1 MAINDNA
8 VYFAEYGTIFYA
20 DPGTALPASGLKGF
34 HLTDAEVSSA
44 DTGKKWKNLGHTSN
58 SNKIEINLEGGE
70 SESFRSWL
78 KSNLKTKKSSD
89 GSMTITANALQMDA
103 ETLQLIFN
111 GTVTENGVGANVNS
125 DPKELA
131 IVIITQET
139 QNSTEPV
146 FGFHFA
152 KTKGSPSGA
161 PQLNGDFIEQGVQFT
176 VESPGTGKPDF
187 EFLLLQD
194 TAKAASTTGG
204 GASTGK

>member
-20 DPGTALPASGLKGF
+20 EPGTALPANGLKGF
-34 HLTDAEVSSA
+34 HLTDTEVNSSE
-44 DTGKKWKNLGHTSN
+44 GQKKWKNLGHTSN
-58 SNKIEINLEGGE
+58 SNKIEINLEGGD
-70 SESFRSWL
+70 SDSFRSWL

-111 GTVTENGVGANVNS
+111 GTVTANGVGANVNS

-131 IVIITQET
+131 IVVITQET

-146 FGFHFA
+146 FGFHFP
-152 KTKGSPSGA
+152 KTKVSPSGG
-161 PQLNGDFIEQGVQFT
+161 PQLNDDFIEQGLTAT

-187 EFLLLQD
+187 EFLLIQGD
-194 TAKAASTTGG
+194 QKAASTAGG
-204 GASTGK
+204 VASH

>member
-20 DPGTALPASGLKGF
+20 EPGTALPTNGLKGF
-34 HLTDAEVSSA
+34 HLTDTEVNSS
-44 DTGKKWKNLGHTSN
+44 DDGKKWKNLGHTSN

-89 GSMTITANALQMDA
+89 GSMTITANALQMDE
-103 ETLQLIFN
+103 ETLKLIFN
-111 GTVTENGVGANVNS
+111 GTDTANGVGANVNS

-131 IVIITQET
+131 IVVITQET

-146 FGFHFA
+146 FGFHFP
-152 KTKGSPSGA
+152 KTKVSPSGG
-161 PQLNGDFIEQGVQFT
+161 PQLNDDFIEQGLTAT
-176 VESPGTGKPDF
+176 VESPGTGKSDF
-187 EFLLLQD
+187 EFLLLQ
-194 TAKAASTTGG
+194 
-204 GASTGK
+204 

>member
-20 DPGTALPASGLKGF
+20 EPGTALPTNGLKGF
-34 HLTDAEVSSA
+34 HLTDTEVNSA
-44 DTGKKWKNLGHTSN
+44 DDGKKWKNLGHTSN

-89 GSMTITANALQMDA
+89 GSMTVTANALQMDE
-103 ETLQLIFN
+103 ETLKLIFN
-111 GTVTENGVGANVNS
+111 GIDTDNGVGANVNS

-131 IVIITQET
+131 IVVITQET

-146 FGFHFA
+146 FGFHFP
-152 KTKGSPSGA
+152 KTKVSPSGG
-161 PQLNGDFIEQGVQFT
+161 PQLNDDFIEQGLTAT

-187 EFLLLQD
+187 EFLLLQ
-194 TAKAASTTGG
+194 
-204 GASTGK
+204 

>member
-20 DPGTALPASGLKGF
+20 EPGTALPANGLKGF
-34 HLTDAEVSSA
+34 HLTDTEVNSS
-44 DTGKKWKNLGHTSN
+44 DDGKKWKNLGHTSN

-70 SESFRSWL
+70 SDSFRSWL

-89 GSMTITANALQMDA
+89 GSMTVTANALQMDE
-103 ETLQLIFN
+103 ETLKLIFN
-111 GTVTENGVGANVNS
+111 GTDTTNGVGANVNS

-131 IVIITQET
+131 IVVITQET

-146 FGFHFA
+146 FGFHFP
-152 KTKGSPSGA
+152 KTKVSPSGG
-161 PQLNGDFIEQGVQFT
+161 PQLNDDFIEQGLTAT

-187 EFLLLQD
+187 EFLLLQ
-194 TAKAASTTGG
+194 
-204 GASTGK
+204 

>member
-20 DPGTALPASGLKGF
+20 EPGTALPTNGLKGF
-34 HLTDAEVSSA
+34 HLTDTEVNSA
-44 DTGKKWKNLGHTSN
+44 DDGKKWKNLGHTSN

-89 GSMTITANALQMDA
+89 GSMTITANALQMDE
-103 ETLQLIFN
+103 ETLKLIFN
-111 GTVTENGVGANVNS
+111 GTDTTNGVGANVNS

-131 IVIITQET
+131 IVVITQET

-146 FGFHFA
+146 FGFHFP
-152 KTKGSPSGA
+152 KTKVSPSGG
-161 PQLNGDFIEQGVQFT
+161 PQLNDDFIEQGLTAT

-187 EFLLLQD
+187 EFLLLQ
-194 TAKAASTTGG
+194 
-204 GASTGK
+204 

>member
-20 DPGTALPASGLKGF
+20 EPGTALPANGLKGF
-34 HLTDAEVSSA
+34 HLTDTEVNSA
-44 DTGKKWKNLGHTSN
+44 DDGKKWKNLGHTSN

-70 SESFRSWL
+70 SDSFRSWL

-89 GSMTITANALQMDA
+89 GSMTITANALQMDE
-103 ETLQLIFN
+103 ETLKLIFN
-111 GTVTENGVGANVNS
+111 GTDTTNGVGANVNS

-131 IVIITQET
+131 IVVITQET

-146 FGFHFA
+146 FGFHFP
-152 KTKGSPSGA
+152 KTKVSPSGG
-161 PQLNGDFIEQGVQFT
+161 PQLNDDFIEQGLTAT

-187 EFLLLQD
+187 EFLLIQ
-194 TAKAASTTGG
+194 
-204 GASTGK
+204 

>member
-20 DPGTALPASGLKGF
+20 EPGTALPTNGLKGF
-34 HLTDAEVSSA
+34 HLTDTEVNSS
-44 DTGKKWKNLGHTSN
+44 DDGKKWKNLGHTSN

-70 SESFRSWL
+70 SDSFRSWL

-89 GSMTITANALQMDA
+89 GSMTVTANALQMDE
-103 ETLQLIFN
+103 ETLKLIFN
-111 GTVTENGVGANVNS
+111 GTDTANGVGANVNS

-131 IVIITQET
+131 IVVITQET

-146 FGFHFA
+146 FGFHFP
-152 KTKGSPSGA
+152 KTKVSPSGG
-161 PQLNGDFIEQGVQFT
+161 PQLNDDFIEQGLTAT

-187 EFLLLQD
+187 EFLLLQ
-194 TAKAASTTGG
+194 
-204 GASTGK
+204 

>member
-20 DPGTALPASGLKGF
+20 EPGTALPANGLKGF
-34 HLTDAEVSSA
+34 HLTDTEVNSA
-44 DTGKKWKNLGHTSN
+44 DDGKKWKNLGHTSN

-70 SESFRSWL
+70 SDSFRSWL

-89 GSMTITANALQMDA
+89 GSMTITANALQMDE
-103 ETLQLIFN
+103 ETLKLIFN
-111 GTVTENGVGANVNS
+111 GTDTTNGVGANVNS

-131 IVIITQET
+131 IVVITQET

-146 FGFHFA
+146 FGFHFP
-152 KTKGSPSGA
+152 KTKVSPSGG
-161 PQLNGDFIEQGVQFT
+161 PQLNDDFIEQGLTAT

-187 EFLLLQD
+187 EFLLIQ
-194 TAKAASTTGG
+194 GE
-204 GASTGK
+204 

>member
-20 DPGTALPASGLKGF
+20 EPGTALPTNGLKGF
-34 HLTDAEVSSA
+34 HLTDTEVASS
-44 DTGKKWKNLGHTSN
+44 DDGKKWKNLGHTSN

-70 SESFRSWL
+70 SDSFRSWL

-89 GSMTITANALQMDA
+89 GSMTVTANALQMDE
-103 ETLQLIFN
+103 ETLKLIFN
-111 GTVTENGVGANVNS
+111 GTDTTNGVGANVNS

-131 IVIITQET
+131 IVVITQET

-146 FGFHFA
+146 FGFHFP
-152 KTKGSPSGA
+152 KTKVSPSGG
-161 PQLNGDFIEQGVQFT
+161 PQLNDDFIEQGLTAT

-187 EFLLLQD
+187 EFLLL
-194 TAKAASTTGG
+194 K
-204 GASTGK
+204 

>member
-20 DPGTALPASGLKGF
+20 DPGTALPANGLKGF
-34 HLTDAEVSSA
+34 HLTDTEVNSA
-44 DTGKKWKNLGHTSN
+44 DDGKKWKNLGHTSN

-89 GSMTITANALQMDA
+89 GSMTITANALQMDE
-103 ETLQLIFN
+103 ETLKLIFN
-111 GTVTENGVGANVNS
+111 GTDTDNGVGANVNS

-131 IVIITQET
+131 IVVITQET

-146 FGFHFA
+146 FGFHFP
-152 KTKGSPSGA
+152 KTKVSPSGG
-161 PQLNGDFIEQGVQFT
+161 PQLNDDFIEQGLTAT
-176 VESPGTGKPDF
+176 VESPGTGKSDF
-187 EFLLLQD
+187 EFLLLQ
-194 TAKAASTTGG
+194 
-204 GASTGK
+204 

>member
-20 DPGTALPASGLKGF
+20 DPGTALPTGGLKGF
-34 HLTDAEVSSA
+34 HLTDTEVNSSE
-44 DTGKKWKNLGHTSN
+44 GQKKWKNLGHTSN
-58 SNKIEINLEGGE
+58 SNKIEINLEGGD
-70 SESFRSWL
+70 SDSFRSWL

-111 GTVTENGVGANVNS
+111 GTVTANGVGANVNS

-131 IVIITQET
+131 IVVITQET

-146 FGFHFA
+146 FGFHFP
-152 KTKGSPSGA
+152 KTKVSPSGG
-161 PQLNGDFIEQGVQFT
+161 PQLNDDFIEQGLTAT

-187 EFLLLQD
+187 EFLLIQGD
-194 TAKAASTTGG
+194 QKAAPTTGV
-204 GASTGK
+204 GAPGK

>member
-20 DPGTALPASGLKGF
+20 EPGTALPTGGLKGF
-34 HLTDAEVSSA
+34 HLTDTEVNSA
-44 DTGKKWKNLGHTSN
+44 DDGKKWKNLGHTSD

-89 GSMTITANALQMDA
+89 GSMTITANALQMDE
-103 ETLQLIFN
+103 ETLKLIFN
-111 GTVTENGVGANVNS
+111 GTDTANGVGANVNS

-131 IVIITQET
+131 IVVITQET

-146 FGFHFA
+146 FGFHFP
-152 KTKGSPSGA
+152 KTKVSPSGG
-161 PQLNGDFIEQGVQFT
+161 PQLNNDFIEQGLTAT
-176 VESPGTGKPDF
+176 VESPGTGKSDF
-187 EFLLLQD
+187 EFLLLQ
-194 TAKAASTTGG
+194 
-204 GASTGK
+204 

>member
-20 DPGTALPASGLKGF
+20 EPGTALPANGLKGF
-34 HLTDAEVSSA
+34 HLTDTEVASS
-44 DTGKKWKNLGHTSN
+44 DDGKKWKNLGHTSN

-70 SESFRSWL
+70 SDSFRSWL

-89 GSMTITANALQMDA
+89 GSMTVTANALQMDE
-103 ETLQLIFN
+103 ETLKLIFN
-111 GTVTENGVGANVNS
+111 GIDTTNGVGANVNS

-131 IVIITQET
+131 IVVITQET

-146 FGFHFA
+146 FGFHFP
-152 KTKGSPSGA
+152 KTKVSPSGG
-161 PQLNGDFIEQGVQFT
+161 PKLNDDFIEQGLTAT

-187 EFLLLQD
+187 EFLLLQ
-194 TAKAASTTGG
+194 
-204 GASTGK
+204 

>member
-20 DPGTALPASGLKGF
+20 EPGTALPTNGLKGF
-34 HLTDAEVSSA
+34 HLTDTEVNSS
-44 DTGKKWKNLGHTSN
+44 DDGKKWKNLGHTSN

-70 SESFRSWL
+70 SDSFRSWL

-89 GSMTITANALQMDA
+89 GSMTVTANALQMDE
-103 ETLQLIFN
+103 ETLKLIFN
-111 GTVTENGVGANVNS
+111 GTDTTNGVGANVNS

-131 IVIITQET
+131 IVVITQET

-146 FGFHFA
+146 FGFHFP
-152 KTKGSPSGA
+152 KTKVSPSGG
-161 PQLNGDFIEQGVQFT
+161 PQLNDDFIEQGLTAT

-187 EFLLLQD
+187 EFLLLQ
-194 TAKAASTTGG
+194 
-204 GASTGK
+204 

>member
-20 DPGTALPASGLKGF
+20 EPGTALPTNGLKGF
-34 HLTDAEVSSA
+34 HLTDTEVNSAE
-44 DTGKKWKNLGHTSN
+44 GEKKWKNLGHTSN

-89 GSMTITANALQMDA
+89 GSMTITANALQMDE
-103 ETLQLIFN
+103 ETLKLIFN
-111 GTVTENGVGANVNS
+111 GTDTANGVGANVNS

-131 IVIITQET
+131 IVVITQET

-146 FGFHFA
+146 FGFHFP
-152 KTKGSPSGA
+152 KTKVSPSGG
-161 PQLNGDFIEQGVQFT
+161 PQLNDDFIEQGLTAT

-187 EFLLLQD
+187 EFLLIQ
-194 TAKAASTTGG
+194 GE
-204 GASTGK
+204 

>member
-20 DPGTALPASGLKGF
+20 EPGTALPTNGLKGF
-34 HLTDAEVSSA
+34 HLTDAEVNSS
-44 DTGKKWKNLGHTSN
+44 DDGKKWKNLGHTSN

-70 SESFRSWL
+70 SDSFRSWL

-89 GSMTITANALQMDA
+89 GSMTVTANALQMDE
-103 ETLQLIFN
+103 ETLKLIFN
-111 GTVTENGVGANVNS
+111 GTDTANGVGANVNS

-131 IVIITQET
+131 IVVITQET

-146 FGFHFA
+146 FGFHFP
-152 KTKGSPSGA
+152 KTKVSPSGG
-161 PQLNGDFIEQGVQFT
+161 PQLNDDFIEQGLTAT

-187 EFLLLQD
+187 EFLLLQ
-194 TAKAASTTGG
+194 
-204 GASTGK
+204 

>member
-20 DPGTALPASGLKGF
+20 DPGTALPTNGLKGF
-34 HLTDAEVSSA
+34 HLTDTEVASA
-44 DTGKKWKNLGHTSN
+44 DDGKKWKNLGHTSN

-70 SESFRSWL
+70 SDSFRSWL

-89 GSMTITANALQMDA
+89 GSMTVTANALQMDE
-103 ETLQLIFN
+103 ETLKLIFN
-111 GTVTENGVGANVNS
+111 GTDTTNGVGANVNS

-131 IVIITQET
+131 IVVITQET

-146 FGFHFA
+146 FGFHFP
-152 KTKGSPSGA
+152 KTKVSPSGG
-161 PQLNGDFIEQGVQFT
+161 PQLNDDFIEQGLTAT

-187 EFLLLQD
+187 EFLLL
-194 TAKAASTTGG
+194 K
-204 GASTGK
+204 

>member
-20 DPGTALPASGLKGF
+20 EPGTALPTNGLKGF
-34 HLTDAEVSSA
+34 HLTDTEVNSAE
-44 DTGKKWKNLGHTSN
+44 GEKKWKNLGHTSN

-70 SESFRSWL
+70 SDSFRSWL

-89 GSMTITANALQMDA
+89 GSMTITANALQMDE
-103 ETLQLIFN
+103 ETLKLIFN
-111 GTVTENGVGANVNS
+111 GTDTANGVGANVNS

-131 IVIITQET
+131 IVVITQET

-146 FGFHFA
+146 FGFHFP
-152 KTKGSPSGA
+152 KTKVSPSGG
-161 PQLNGDFIEQGVQFT
+161 PQLNDDFIEQGLTAT

-187 EFLLLQD
+187 EFLLIQ
-194 TAKAASTTGG
+194 GE
-204 GASTGK
+204 

>member
-20 DPGTALPASGLKGF
+20 DPGTALPANGLKGF
-34 HLTDAEVSSA
+34 HLTDTEVNSA
-44 DTGKKWKNLGHTSN
+44 DDGKKWKNLGHTSN

-70 SESFRSWL
+70 SDSFRSWL

-89 GSMTITANALQMDA
+89 GSMTITANALQMDE
-103 ETLQLIFN
+103 ETLKLIFN
-111 GTVTENGVGANVNS
+111 GTDTTNGVGANVNS

-131 IVIITQET
+131 IVVITQET

-146 FGFHFA
+146 FGFHFP
-152 KTKGSPSGA
+152 KTKVSPSGG
-161 PQLNGDFIEQGVQFT
+161 PQLNNDFIEQGLTAT

-187 EFLLLQD
+187 EFLLLQ
-194 TAKAASTTGG
+194 
-204 GASTGK
+204 

>member
-20 DPGTALPASGLKGF
+20 EPGTALPTNGLKDF
-34 HLTDAEVSSA
+34 HLTDTEVNSS
-44 DTGKKWKNLGHTSN
+44 DDGKKWKNLGHTSN

-70 SESFRSWL
+70 SDSFRSWL

-89 GSMTITANALQMDA
+89 GSMTVTANALQMDE
-103 ETLQLIFN
+103 ETLKLIFN
-111 GTVTENGVGANVNS
+111 GTDTANGVGANVNS

-131 IVIITQET
+131 IVVITQET

-146 FGFHFA
+146 FGFHFP
-152 KTKGSPSGA
+152 KTKVSPSGG
-161 PQLNGDFIEQGVQFT
+161 PQLNDDFIEQGLTAT

-187 EFLLLQD
+187 EFLLLQ
-194 TAKAASTTGG
+194 
-204 GASTGK
+204 

>member
-20 DPGTALPASGLKGF
+20 EPGTALPANGLKGF
-34 HLTDAEVSSA
+34 HLTDTEVNST
-44 DTGKKWKNLGHTSN
+44 DDGKKWKNLGHTSN

-70 SESFRSWL
+70 SDSFRSWL

-89 GSMTITANALQMDA
+89 GSMTITANALQMDE
-103 ETLQLIFN
+103 ETLKLIFN
-111 GTVTENGVGANVNS
+111 GTDTTNGVGANVNS

-131 IVIITQET
+131 IVVITQET

-146 FGFHFA
+146 FGFHFP
-152 KTKGSPSGA
+152 KTKVSPSGG
-161 PQLNGDFIEQGVQFT
+161 PQLNDDFIEQGLTAT

-187 EFLLLQD
+187 EFLLIQ
-194 TAKAASTTGG
+194 
-204 GASTGK
+204 

>member
-20 DPGTALPASGLKGF
+20 EPGTALPTNGLKGF
-34 HLTDAEVSSA
+34 HLTDTEVASA
-44 DTGKKWKNLGHTSN
+44 DDGKKWKNLGHTSN

-70 SESFRSWL
+70 SDSFRSWL

-89 GSMTITANALQMDA
+89 GSMTVTANALQMDE
-103 ETLQLIFN
+103 ETLKLIFN
-111 GTVTENGVGANVNS
+111 GTDTTNGVGANVNS

-131 IVIITQET
+131 IVVITQET

-146 FGFHFA
+146 FGFHFP
-152 KTKGSPSGA
+152 KTKVSPSGG
-161 PQLNGDFIEQGVQFT
+161 PQLNDDFIEQGLTAT

-187 EFLLLQD
+187 EFLLL
-194 TAKAASTTGG
+194 K
-204 GASTGK
+204 

>member
-20 DPGTALPASGLKGF
+20 EPGTALPANGLKGF
-34 HLTDAEVSSA
+34 HLTDTEVNSA
-44 DTGKKWKNLGHTSN
+44 DDGKKWKNLGHTSN

-89 GSMTITANALQMDA
+89 GSMTITANALQMDE
-103 ETLQLIFN
+103 ETLKLIFN
-111 GTVTENGVGANVNS
+111 GIDTDNGVGANVNS

-131 IVIITQET
+131 IVVITQET

-146 FGFHFA
+146 FGFHFP
-152 KTKGSPSGA
+152 KTKVSPSGG
-161 PQLNGDFIEQGVQFT
+161 PQLNDDFIEQGLTAT
-176 VESPGTGKPDF
+176 VESPGTGKSDF
-187 EFLLLQD
+187 EFLLLQ
-194 TAKAASTTGG
+194 
-204 GASTGK
+204 

>member
-20 DPGTALPASGLKGF
+20 EPGTALPTNGLKGF
-34 HLTDAEVSSA
+34 HLTDTEVNSA
-44 DTGKKWKNLGHTSN
+44 DDGKKWKNLGHTSN

-70 SESFRSWL
+70 SDSFRSWL

-89 GSMTITANALQMDA
+89 GSMTVTANALQMDE
-103 ETLQLIFN
+103 ETLKLIFN
-111 GTVTENGVGANVNS
+111 GTDTTNGVGANVNS

-131 IVIITQET
+131 IVVITQET

-146 FGFHFA
+146 FGFHFP
-152 KTKGSPSGA
+152 KTKVSPSGG
-161 PQLNGDFIEQGVQFT
+161 PQLNDDFIEQGLTAT

-187 EFLLLQD
+187 EFLLLQ
-194 TAKAASTTGG
+194 
-204 GASTGK
+204 

>member
-20 DPGTALPASGLKGF
+20 EPGTALPANGLKGF
-34 HLTDAEVSSA
+34 HLTDTEVNSS
-44 DTGKKWKNLGHTSN
+44 DDGKKWKNLGHTSN

-70 SESFRSWL
+70 SDSFRSWL

-89 GSMTITANALQMDA
+89 GSMTVTANALQMDE
-103 ETLQLIFN
+103 ETLKLIFN
-111 GTVTENGVGANVNS
+111 GTDTTNGVGANVNS

-131 IVIITQET
+131 IVVITQET

-146 FGFHFA
+146 FGFHFP
-152 KTKGSPSGA
+152 KTKVSPSGG
-161 PQLNGDFIEQGVQFT
+161 PQLNDDFIEQGLTAT

-187 EFLLLQD
+187 EFLLL
-194 TAKAASTTGG
+194 K
-204 GASTGK
+204 

>member
-20 DPGTALPASGLKGF
+20 EPGTALPTNGLKGF
-34 HLTDAEVSSA
+34 HLTDTEVNSA
-44 DTGKKWKNLGHTSN
+44 DDGKKWKNLGHTSN

-89 GSMTITANALQMDA
+89 GSMTITANALQMDE
-103 ETLQLIFN
+103 ETLKLIFN
-111 GTVTENGVGANVNS
+111 GTDTTNGVGANVNS

-131 IVIITQET
+131 IVVITQET

-146 FGFHFA
+146 FGFHFP
-152 KTKGSPSGA
+152 KTKVSPSGG
-161 PQLNGDFIEQGVQFT
+161 PQLNNDFIEQGLTAT
-176 VESPGTGKPDF
+176 VESPGTGKSDF
-187 EFLLLQD
+187 EFLLLQ
-194 TAKAASTTGG
+194 
-204 GASTGK
+204 

>member
-20 DPGTALPASGLKGF
+20 DPGTELPTNGLKGF
-34 HLTDAEVSSA
+34 HLTDTEVASA
-44 DTGKKWKNLGHTSN
+44 DDGKKWKNLGHTSN

-70 SESFRSWL
+70 SDSFRSWL

-89 GSMTITANALQMDA
+89 GSMTVTANALQMDE
-103 ETLQLIFN
+103 ETLKLIFN
-111 GTVTENGVGANVNS
+111 GTDTTNGVGANVNS

-131 IVIITQET
+131 IVVITQET

-146 FGFHFA
+146 FGFHFP
-152 KTKGSPSGA
+152 KTKVSPSGG
-161 PQLNGDFIEQGVQFT
+161 PQLNDDFIEQGLTAT

-187 EFLLLQD
+187 EFLLLQ
-194 TAKAASTTGG
+194 
-204 GASTGK
+204 

>member
-20 DPGTALPASGLKGF
+20 DPGTALPTGGLKGF
-34 HLTDAEVSSA
+34 HLTDTEVASA
-44 DTGKKWKNLGHTSN
+44 DDGKKWKNLGHTSD

-89 GSMTITANALQMDA
+89 GSMTITANALQMDE
-103 ETLQLIFN
+103 ETLKLIFN
-111 GTVTENGVGANVNS
+111 GTDTANGVGANVNS

-131 IVIITQET
+131 IVVITQET

-146 FGFHFA
+146 FGFHFP
-152 KTKGSPSGA
+152 KTKVSPSGG
-161 PQLNGDFIEQGVQFT
+161 PQLNNDFIEQGLTAT

-187 EFLLLQD
+187 EFLLLQ
-194 TAKAASTTGG
+194 
-204 GASTGK
+204 